1 MNRQLTDAV
10 LHHAE
15 DCQGMADTS
24 ISGTCLPAPISQKEV
39 MNESPNLPKAGRSYR
54 HLFHLE
60 QLIISLENAENKYAH
75 GHYTISKAIS
85 DLVLSRIRKR
95 PHSSTLNDSSLLERT
110 QNLDT
115 STRAHTGTS
124 HSSRFPVLQQFL
136 AALSEIHDENLTNLS
151 GGGGPLPVVD
161 DPRYSSQL
169 MQEIDRVIGLTS
181 GNVAGWGEAT
191 LEDRLGKL
199 EISVGVMVDHFRRL
213 EQRQTGAKEQ
223 GVEKVTERVETKVE
237 EVKKPSKESLKSADG
252 LKSLLSSSDRS
263 TGRLRP
269 HSSTLNDSSLLERT
283 QNLDTS
289 TRAHTGTS
297 HSSRFPVL
305 QQFLAALS
313 EIHDENL
320 TNLSG
325 GGGPLPVVDDPRYSS
340 QLMQEIDRVIGLT
353 SGNVAGWGEAT
364 LEDRLGKLEISV
376 GVMVDHFRRLEQRQT
391 GAKEQGVEKVTERV
405 EEAKVEEMKKPSK
418 ESLKSADGK
427 GSKTSKIED
436 LNE

>member
-1 MNRQLTDAV
+1 MQ
-10 LHHAE
+10 
-15 DCQGMADTS
+15 
-24 ISGTCLPAPISQKEV
+24 
-39 MNESPNLPKAGRSYR
+39 RSYR

-85 DLVLSRIRKR
+85 DLVLSRIRKVR
-95 PHSSTLNDSSLLERT
+95 PHSSTLNESSHLERT

-115 STRAHTGTS
+115 STHAHTGAS

-213 EQRQTGAKEQ
+213 EQRQ
-223 GVEKVTERVETKVE
+223 
-237 EVKKPSKESLKSADG
+237 
-252 LKSLLSSSDRS
+252 
-263 TGRLRP
+263 
-269 HSSTLNDSSLLERT
+269 
-283 QNLDTS
+283 
-289 TRAHTGTS
+289 
-297 HSSRFPVL
+297 
-305 QQFLAALS
+305 
-313 EIHDENL
+313 
-320 TNLSG
+320 
-325 GGGPLPVVDDPRYSS
+325 
-340 QLMQEIDRVIGLT
+340 M
-353 SGNVAGWGEAT
+353 
-364 LEDRLGKLEISV
+364 
-376 GVMVDHFRRLEQRQT
+376 

-405 EEAKVEEMKKPSK
+405 EEAKVEEVKKPSK